1 MPTKPFPFFILIA
14 LLACE
19 TKQEDYAEEK
29 ARAPFEKA
37 FSLGQVTA
45 GALDEISGIVAS
57 RRYPGYY
64 WVHNDSGGDPSVYLI
79 DSTGTLVA
87 EARLAGVMNRDWED
101 IAIGPGGNGVGH
113 ILYVADIGDNRAAH
127 SSYFIY
133 AFPEPAFTLSSADLY
148 LTVDSFSTFE
158 YVYPDGARDA
168 ETLLVD
174 PANNDF
180 LIVSK
185 REENVFLYHWPS
197 PRQTDEVFVVQK
209 ITSLPFWMIVGGD
222 ISENGLEL
230 LLKDYESVFYWKKDA
245 DTNWVEALKSNP
257 HRLPYIPEPQ
267 GEAIAFNVEA
277 NGFVTISEREKLS
290 GAPHLFLHRRKSPD

>member
-1 MPTKPFPFFILIA
+1 MPAKPFPFFILIA

-29 ARAPFEKA
+29 ARAPFEQA
-37 FSLGQVTA
+37 FSLGQVSA
-45 GALDEISGIVAS
+45 ANLDEISGIVAS

-79 DSTGTLVA
+79 DSTGSLVA
-87 EARLAGVMNRDWED
+87 EARLAGIMNRDWED
-101 IAIGPGGNGVGH
+101 IAIGPGGNGEGH
-113 ILYVADIGDNRAAH
+113 ILYVADIGDNRAVH
-127 SSYFIY
+127 SSSFIY
-133 AFPEPAFTLSSADLY
+133 AFPEPIFDLGSAELY
-148 LTVDSFSTFE
+148 LPVASFSTFE

-180 LIVSK
+180 MIVSK

-197 PRQTDEVFVVQK
+197 PRQTNEPFVVQK

-222 ISENGLEL
+222 ISENGREL
-230 LLKDYESVFYWKKDA
+230 LLKDYESVFYWKNDA
-245 DTNWVEALKSNP
+245 TTPWVEALKSNP

-267 GEAIAFNVEA
+267 GEAIGFTAKA

-290 GAPHLFLHRRKSPD
+290 GSPHLYFYNRKPPE